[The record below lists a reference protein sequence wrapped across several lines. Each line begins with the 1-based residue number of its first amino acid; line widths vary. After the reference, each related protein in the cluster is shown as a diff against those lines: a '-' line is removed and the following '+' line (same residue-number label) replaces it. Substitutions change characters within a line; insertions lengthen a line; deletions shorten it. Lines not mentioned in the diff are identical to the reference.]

1 MNQFLEVMFSLI
13 SHRTV
18 SRSAVIA
25 PRMSF
30 STSSTSFDPSSQHRV
45 GKPPGLDHLENP
57 SHAEEIVHAERLGQD
72 PLGKDSI
79 GKDTAGGSASEGW
92 EKVKQVAEDVKD
104 KFTGK
109 GKK

>member
-1 MNQFLEVMFSLI
+1 MFSLI
-13 SHRTV
+13 SRRTV

-30 STSSTSFDPSSQHRV
+30 STTPMSFDPASQHRA

-57 SHAEEIVHAERLGQD
+57 SHSEEVIHAERVGKD
-72 PLGKDSI
+72 PLGKD
-79 GKDTAGGSASEGW
+79 TTGGSASEAW
-92 EKVKQVAEDVKD
+92 DKVKQVAEDVKD
-104 KFTGK
+104 KVI